1 MNTVAI
7 ATGTI
12 PAIIIT
18 SIFLFVPGVNKV
30 LLKGIVVYPLVV
42 AFLMYFIGSIVANS
56 KLDKYYDPIM
66 PDKKYAGYDT
76 TNHKSVYK
84 DDVDQ
89 YVNTSDIL
97 IGTKVNNLTY
107 REKINEIYN
116 KYKKRVLPM
125 ILAIT
130 GISIIVLVVGLLIEL

>member
-1 MNTVAI
+1 
-7 ATGTI
+7 
-12 PAIIIT
+12 
-18 SIFLFVPGVNKV
+18 
-30 LLKGIVVYPLVV
+30 
-42 AFLMYFIGSIVANS
+42 MYFIGSIIANA